1 MQTIPGILKQ
11 TAKNNPDLAAIVDN
25 RTTTSYRDLQHQ
37 VLKIAAAFRA
47 KGLTKGDK
55 FAIWAPNCAEWIVT
69 ALAGQTLGGVLV
81 TLNTRYKGSEAADII
96 RRSGCKLLLTVDGF
110 LGLDYPSMLVSEDLP
125 DLQET
130 IILRDKEGNQGFQN
144 LLNFADAPLA
154 EEALD
159 EIDPDDA
166 SDIIFT

>member
-1 MQTIPGILKQ
+1 MQTIPGVLRQ
-11 TAKNNPDLAAIVDN
+11 TAHKNPDLAAIVDN
-25 RTTTSYRDLQHQ
+25 GTTTSYRDLQYQ
-37 VLKIAAAFRA
+37 VLKIAAALQA
-47 KGLTKGDK
+47 KGLSKEDK

-110 LGLDYPSMLVSEDLP
+110 LGLDYPSMIEGEDLP

-130 IILRDKEGNQGFQN
+130 LILRDKDGNDGFQN

-154 EEALD
+154 EETLD
-159 EIDPDDA
+159 YIGPDDP
-166 SDIIFT
+166 

>member
-1 MQTIPGILKQ
+1 MQTIPGVLKQ
-11 TAKNNPDLAAIVDN
+11 TAHKNPDLPAIVDN
-25 RTTTSYRDLQHQ
+25 GTTTSYRDLQHQ
-37 VLKIAAAFRA
+37 VLKVAAALQA
-47 KGLTKGDK
+47 KGLSKEDK

-110 LGLDYPSMLVSEDLP
+110 LGLDYPSMIEGEDLP

-130 IILRDKEGNQGFQN
+130 IILRDKNGNDGFQN
-144 LLNFADAPLA
+144 LLSFMMPHSLRKH
-154 EEALD
+154 
-159 EIDPDDA
+159 
-166 SDIIFT
+166 